1 MLKNVIILLR
11 ADLEGW
17 LNGLRRGGEAWR
29 KAALKGIGYLVFI
42 VALSVLGNSLFTHLR
57 LTEAEPTLL
66 LSVINGFM
74 VFGIIV
80 VAKELMESSLKSLYE
95 APDTALLHAAP
106 IQPVTIFGY
115 KFIHLTITRFLSILC
130 FLGPPWVAFGLIF
143 ELPWH
148 FYAVLF
154 PVCLCLLVMIAS
166 YVTIS
171 VMLIARFFSSGWL
184 LSTLKVLGTAIGVTV
199 GFLLSLTLFFE
210 FEPIH
215 IKQFLLNWASERKA
229 DTTTSWYPHEWMG
242 KLLLSWVTE
251 STMAVRLR
259 WALGGIGGS
268 LAAAGMATLVAQLI
282 YQRGWENIRQL
293 KVSKRRPVRST
304 TVPQVSSID
313 LRQSKTSHLERMWRT
328 LGRGRI
334 RSMMLKDFL
343 IFVRHSGRLIAIA
356 MLTLFLVVH
365 IAILFVHEGSAD
377 VNAGLVLTVQIV
389 LYSMLI
395 TFGISCNGLRDE
407 AKTWWM
413 LKVSPVTPKL
423 VFTSKFLTALLCA
436 LIYAEFWS
444 VFAVGLLRIPRDA
457 WIPAMLTPVLTL
469 PTACAVNTMIGTLP
483 WMAELTHWGNTQAKT
498 PKPILRV
505 LTFTVALIV
514 DIALVLAPVIT
525 WYTQSFIA
533 FIGLL
538 ILFVGIFI
546 ISYRWGIGNLRRL
559 LIAQQ

>member
-1 MLKNVIILLR
+1 MLRDVIILLR
-11 ADLEGW
+11 ADLQGW
-17 LNGLRRGGEAWR
+17 LNGLSRGGEAWR
-29 KAALKGIGYLVFI
+29 KTALKGVGYLVFI
-42 VALSVLGNSLFTHLR
+42 VALSVLGNSLFAHLR
-57 LTEAEPTLL
+57 RTEAEPRLL
-66 LSVINGFM
+66 LGVINGFM

-80 VAKELMESSLKSLYE
+80 VAKELMETSLKSLYE

-106 IQPVTIFGY
+106 IQPLAIFGY
-115 KFIHLTITRFLSILC
+115 KFIHLTLTRFLSILC

-154 PVCLCLLVMIAS
+154 PVCVCLLLMIAS

-184 LSTLKVLGTAIGVTV
+184 LATLKVLGTAIGVAV

-215 IKQFLLNWASERKA
+215 LKQLLLDWASER
-229 DTTTSWYPHEWMG
+229 TTATTAAWYPHEWIG

-251 STMAVRLR
+251 STIGVRLR
-259 WALGGIGGS
+259 WALGGVGGS
-268 LAAAGMATLVAQLI
+268 LAAVGMTTLVAQLM

-293 KVSKRRPVRST
+293 KVSKRKSVRRTNAS
-304 TVPQVSSID
+304 QASY
-313 LRQSKTSHLERMWRT
+313 LERIR
-328 LGRGRI
+328 LAIGRGKI

-365 IAILFVHEGSAD
+365 IAILLVQEGSAD
-377 VNAGLVLTVQIV
+377 TNAGLVLTVQIV

-413 LKVSPVTPKL
+413 LKAAPVTPRL
-423 VFTSKFLTALLCA
+423 VFASKFLTAFLCA
-436 LIYAEFWS
+436 LVYAEFWS
-444 VFAVGLLRIPRDA
+444 LFAVCLLRMPKDT
-457 WIPAMLTPVLTL
+457 WMPVLLTPLLTL
-469 PTACAVNTMIGTLP
+469 PTACALNTAVGTLS
-483 WMAELTHWGNTQAKT
+483 WMAELTTTLSKT
-498 PKPILRV
+498 RKPILRV
-505 LTFTVALIV
+505 LTFTVTLIIDV
-514 DIALVLAPVIT
+514 ALVLAVVIA
-525 WYTQSFIA
+525 WYTESFVV
-533 FIGLL
+533 
-538 ILFVGIFI
+538 FVGLVILLVGVFG
-546 ISYRWGIGNLRRL
+546 ISYRWGIGNLRKL
-559 LIAQQ
+559 LVAQQFF

>member
-1 MLKNVIILLR
+1 MLKNVTILLK
-11 ADLEGW
+11 ADLQGW
-17 LNGLRRGGEAWR
+17 LNGIRYGGEAWR

-57 LTEAEPTLL
+57 LTEAEPTLTL
-66 LSVINGFM
+66 GVINGFI

-106 IQPVTIFGY
+106 IQPIAIFGY
-115 KFIHLTITRFLSILC
+115 KFIHLTIERFLSILC
-130 FLGPPWVAFGLIF
+130 FLGPPWIAFGLIF

-184 LSTLKVLGTAIGVTV
+184 LGTLKVLGTAIGVAA

-215 IKQFLLNWASERKA
+215 IKQFLLNWASKRTA
-229 DTTTSWYPHEWMG
+229 DTTATWYPHEWIG

-251 STMAVRLR
+251 SAIGIRLK
-259 WALGGIGGS
+259 WAMGGFGGS
-268 LAAAGMATLVAQLI
+268 LVAAGVATLVAQLV

-293 KVSKRRPVRST
+293 KSKRKPVRST
-304 TVPQVSSID
+304 ND
-313 LRQSKTSHLERMWRT
+313 SKTLHLERMRQA
-328 LGRGRI
+328 LGRGKVRA
-334 RSMMLKDFL
+334 MMLKDFL
-343 IFVRHSGRLIAIA
+343 IFVRHSGRLIAIV

-365 IAILFVHEGSAD
+365 IAILLVHGGGAD
-377 VNAGLVLTVQIV
+377 TNAGLVLTVQIV

-413 LKVSPVTPKL
+413 LKAAPVTPKL

-436 LIYAEFWS
+436 LIYAEVWS
-444 VFAVGLLRIPRDA
+444 LFAVCLLRIPGNA
-457 WIPAMLTPVLTL
+457 MIPVMLTPILTL
-469 PTACAVNTMIGTLP
+469 PSACAVNTAIGTLP
-483 WMAELTHWGNTQAKT
+483 WMAELTHQ
-498 PKPILRV
+498 PKPVLRV
-505 LTFTVALIV
+505 LTFTVTLIV
-514 DIALVLAPVIT
+514 DIALVLAPVIA
-525 WYTQSFIA
+525 WYTESLVV
-533 FIGLL
+533 FIGLVVL
-538 ILFVGIFI
+538 LAGVSAM
-546 ISYRWGIGNLRRL
+546 SYRWGIGNLRRL
-559 LIAQQ
+559 LVAQQ

>member
-11 ADLEGW
+11 ADLQGW
-17 LNGLRRGGEAWR
+17 LNGLTRGGEAWR
-29 KAALKGIGYLVFI
+29 KAALKGVGYLVFI

-66 LSVINGFM
+66 LGVINGFM

-106 IQPVTIFGY
+106 IQPVAIFGY

-143 ELPWH
+143 GLPWH

-154 PVCLCLLVMIAS
+154 PVCLCLLVMIAG

-184 LSTLKVLGTAIGVTV
+184 LATLKVLGTAVGVTV

-210 FEPIH
+210 FEPIR
-215 IKQFLLNWASERKA
+215 IKQLLLNWASERTT
-229 DTTTSWYPHEWMG
+229 DTTASWYPHEWIG

-251 STMAVRLR
+251 STIGVRLR
-259 WALGGIGGS
+259 WALGGFGGS
-268 LAAAGMATLVAQLI
+268 LAAAGVATLVAQLI

-293 KVSKRRPVRST
+293 KVSKRKPVRST
-304 TVPQVSSID
+304 ND
-313 LRQSKTSHLERMWRT
+313 SKASHLERLRRT
-328 LGRGRI
+328 LGRGKI

-343 IFVRHSGRLIAIA
+343 IFVRHSGRLIAIV

-365 IAILFVHEGSAD
+365 IAILLVQEGSAD
-377 VNAGLVLTVQIV
+377 TNAGLVLTVQIV

-413 LKVSPVTPKL
+413 LKAAPVTPKL

-444 VFAVGLLRIPRDA
+444 LFAVGTLRIPREA
-457 WIPAMLTPVLTL
+457 WIPVMLTPILTL
-469 PTACAVNTMIGTLP
+469 PTACALNTAIGTLP
-483 WMAELTHWGNTQAKT
+483 WMAELTHQ

-505 LTFTVALIV
+505 LTFTVTLIIDV
-514 DIALVLAPVIT
+514 ALVLAPVIA
-525 WYTQSFIA
+525 WYMESLIA
-533 FIGLL
+533 FVGLV
-538 ILFVGIFI
+538 ILLAGVFG
-546 ISYRWGIGNLRRL
+546 ISYRWGIGNLRKL
-559 LIAQQ
+559 LVAQQ

>member
-11 ADLEGW
+11 ADWQGW
-17 LNGLRRGGEAWR
+17 LNGLRGDGEAWR
-29 KAALKGIGYLVFI
+29 KAALKGVGYLVFI

-57 LTEAEPTLL
+57 FTEAEPTLL
-66 LSVINGFM
+66 LGVINGFM
-74 VFGIIV
+74 VFGVIV

-106 IQPVTIFGY
+106 IQPITIFGY

-130 FLGPPWVAFGLIF
+130 FLGPPWVVFGLIF

-184 LSTLKVLGTAIGVTV
+184 LATLKVLGTAIGVTV

-215 IKQFLLNWASERKA
+215 IRQFLLNWASERTA
-229 DTTTSWYPHEWMG
+229 DTTASWYPHEWIG

-251 STMAVRLR
+251 STISVRLR
-259 WALGGIGGS
+259 WALGGVGGS
-268 LAAAGMATLVAQLI
+268 LAAVGVATLVAQLI

-293 KVSKRRPVRST
+293 KVSRRKPVRST
-304 TVPQVSSID
+304 NN
-313 LRQSKTSHLERMWRT
+313 SKTSLLECMWRT
-328 LGRGRI
+328 LGRGKI
-334 RSMMLKDFL
+334 QSMMLKDFL
-343 IFVRHSGRLIAIA
+343 IFVRHSGRLIAIV
-356 MLTLFLVVH
+356 MLTLFLVIH
-365 IAILFVHEGSAD
+365 IVILLVQEDGAD
-377 VNAGLVLTVQIV
+377 TNAGLVLTVQIV

-407 AKTWWM
+407 AKTWW
-413 LKVSPVTPKL
+413 LLSASPVTPKL
-423 VFTSKFLTALLCA
+423 VFTSKFLTAFLCA
-436 LIYAEFWS
+436 LVYAEFWS
-444 VFAVGLLRIPRDA
+444 LFAICLLRIPRDA
-457 WIPAMLTPVLTL
+457 WMPVMLTPILTL
-469 PTACAVNTMIGTLP
+469 PTACALNTAIGTLP
-483 WMAELTHWGNTQAKT
+483 WMAELTHWGNTLSKT

-505 LTFTVALIV
+505 LTFTVTLIINV
-514 DIALVLAPVIT
+514 TLVLALVIA
-525 WYTQSFIA
+525 WYTESVIA
-533 FIGLL
+533 FVGLV
-538 ILFVGIFI
+538 ILLVGVFGV
-546 ISYRWGIGNLRRL
+546 SYRWGVGNLRRL
-559 LIAQQ
+559 LVARQ

>member
-1 MLKNVIILLR
+1 MLRNVIILLR
-11 ADLEGW
+11 ADLQGW
-17 LNGLRRGGEAWR
+17 LNRLSRGGDAWR

-42 VALSVLGNSLFTHLR
+42 VALSVLGNSLFAHLR
-57 LTEAEPTLL
+57 RTEAEPRLL
-66 LSVINGFM
+66 LGVINGFM
-74 VFGIIV
+74 LFGIIV

-106 IQPVTIFGY
+106 IQPLAIFGY
-115 KFIHLTITRFLSILC
+115 KFIHLTLTRFLSILC

-154 PVCLCLLVMIAS
+154 PVCACLLLMIAS

-184 LSTLKVLGTAIGVTV
+184 LATLKVLGTAIGVAV

-215 IKQFLLNWASERKA
+215 LKQLLLDWASER
-229 DTTTSWYPHEWMG
+229 TTATTAAWYPHEWIG

-251 STMAVRLR
+251 STIGVRLR
-259 WALGGIGGS
+259 WALGGVGGS
-268 LAAAGMATLVAQLI
+268 LTAAGMTTLVAQLI

-293 KVSKRRPVRST
+293 KVSKRKSVRRTNAS
-304 TVPQVSSID
+304 QASY
-313 LRQSKTSHLERMWRT
+313 LERIR
-328 LGRGRI
+328 LAIGRGKI

-365 IAILFVHEGSAD
+365 IAILLVQEGSAD
-377 VNAGLVLTVQIV
+377 TNAGLVLTVQIV

-413 LKVSPVTPKL
+413 LKAAPVTPRL
-423 VFTSKFLTALLCA
+423 VFASKFLTAFLCA
-436 LIYAEFWS
+436 LVYAEFWS
-444 VFAVGLLRIPRDA
+444 LFAVCLLRMPKDT
-457 WIPAMLTPVLTL
+457 WMPVLLTPLLTL
-469 PTACAVNTMIGTLP
+469 PTACALNTAVGTLS
-483 WMAELTHWGNTQAKT
+483 WMAELTTTLSKT
-498 PKPILRV
+498 RKPILRV
-505 LTFTVALIV
+505 LTFTGTLIIDV
-514 DIALVLAPVIT
+514 ALVLAVVIA
-525 WYTQSFIA
+525 WYTESFVV
-533 FIGLL
+533 
-538 ILFVGIFI
+538 FVGLVILLVGVFG
-546 ISYRWGIGNLRRL
+546 ISYRWGIGNLRKL
-559 LIAQQ
+559 LVAQQFF

>member
-1 MLKNVIILLR
+1 MLRNVIILLR
-11 ADLEGW
+11 ADLQGW
-17 LNGLRRGGEAWR
+17 LNGLSRGGEAWR

-42 VALSVLGNSLFTHLR
+42 VALSVLGNSLFAHLR
-57 LTEAEPTLL
+57 RTEAEPRLL
-66 LSVINGFM
+66 LGVINGFM
-74 VFGIIV
+74 LFGIIV

-106 IQPVTIFGY
+106 IQPLAIFGY
-115 KFIHLTITRFLSILC
+115 KFIHLTLTRFLSILC

-154 PVCLCLLVMIAS
+154 PVCLCLLLMIAS
-166 YVTIS
+166 YVTVS

-184 LSTLKVLGTAIGVTV
+184 LATLKVLGTAIGVAV

-215 IKQFLLNWASERKA
+215 LKQLLLDWASERTT
-229 DTTTSWYPHEWMG
+229 DTTASWYPHEWIG

-251 STMAVRLR
+251 STIGVRLR
-259 WALGGIGGS
+259 WALGGVGGS

-293 KVSKRRPVRST
+293 KVSKRKSVRRTNAS
-304 TVPQVSSID
+304 QASY
-313 LRQSKTSHLERMWRT
+313 LERMR
-328 LGRGRI
+328 LAIGRGKI

-365 IAILFVHEGSAD
+365 IAILLVQEGSAD
-377 VNAGLVLTVQIV
+377 TNAGLVLTVQIV

-413 LKVSPVTPKL
+413 LKAAPVTSRL
-423 VFTSKFLTALLCA
+423 VFTSKFLTAFLCA
-436 LIYAEFWS
+436 LVYAEFWS
-444 VFAVGLLRIPRDA
+444 LFAVCLLRMPKDT
-457 WIPAMLTPVLTL
+457 WMPVLLTPLLTL
-469 PTACAVNTMIGTLP
+469 PTACALNTAVGTLS
-483 WMAELTHWGNTQAKT
+483 WMAELTTTLSKT
-498 PKPILRV
+498 RKPILRV
-505 LTFTVALIV
+505 LTFTVTLIIDV
-514 DIALVLAPVIT
+514 ALVLAVVIA
-525 WYTQSFIA
+525 WYTESFVV
-533 FIGLL
+533 
-538 ILFVGIFI
+538 FVGLVILLVGVFG
-546 ISYRWGIGNLRRL
+546 ISYRWGIGNLHKL
-559 LIAQQ
+559 LVAQQFF

>member
-1 MLKNVIILLR
+1 MLKNVTILLK
-11 ADLEGW
+11 ADWQGW
-17 LNGLRRGGEAWR
+17 LNGLRYGGEAWR

-42 VALSVLGNSLFTHLR
+42 VALSVLGNSLFRHLR
-57 LTEAEPTLL
+57 LTEAEPTLM

-95 APDTALLHAAP
+95 APDTTLLHAAP
-106 IQPVTIFGY
+106 IQPIAIFGY
-115 KFIHLTITRFLSILC
+115 KFIHLTIARFLSILC

-154 PVCLCLLVMIAS
+154 PVCLCLLLMIAS

-184 LSTLKVLGTAIGVTV
+184 LATLKVLGTAIGVAV

-215 IKQFLLNWASERKA
+215 IKQFLLNWAAERTT
-229 DTTTSWYPHEWMG
+229 DTTASWYPHEWIG

-251 STMAVRLR
+251 STIGVRLR
-259 WALGGIGGS
+259 WALGGISGS
-268 LAAAGMATLVAQLI
+268 LAAVGMATLVAQLI

-293 KVSKRRPVRST
+293 KVAKRRP
-304 TVPQVSSID
+304 
-313 LRQSKTSHLERMWRT
+313 LRNTDDSKASHLERMWQT
-328 LGRGRI
+328 LGRGKI

-343 IFVRHSGRLIAIA
+343 IFVRHSGRLIAVV
-356 MLTLFLVVH
+356 MLTLFLVIH
-365 IAILFVHEGSAD
+365 IAILFAHEGSPD

-389 LYSMLI
+389 LYSILI

-413 LKVSPVTPKL
+413 LKVSPVTPNL
-423 VFTSKFLTALLCA
+423 VFTSKFLTALVCA

-457 WIPAMLTPVLTL
+457 WIPMLLTPVLTL
-469 PTACAVNTMIGTLP
+469 PTACAVNTVIGTLP
-483 WMAELTHWGNTQAKT
+483 WMAELTHE

-505 LTFTVALIV
+505 LTFTGTLIV
-514 DIALVLAPVIT
+514 DVVLVLAPVIA
-525 WYTQSFIA
+525 WYTEGFIA
-533 FIGLL
+533 FIGLV
-538 ILFVGIFI
+538 ILLVGVFAL
-546 ISYRWGIGNLRRL
+546 SYRWGIGNLRRL
-559 LIAQQ
+559 LVAQQ

>member
-1 MLKNVIILLR
+1 MLRNVIILLR
-11 ADLEGW
+11 ADLQGW
-17 LNGLRRGGEAWR
+17 LNGLSRGGEAWR
-29 KAALKGIGYLVFI
+29 KTALKGIGYLVFI
-42 VALSVLGNSLFTHLR
+42 VALSVLGNSLFAHLR
-57 LTEAEPTLL
+57 RTEAEPRLL
-66 LSVINGFM
+66 LGVINGFM
-74 VFGIIV
+74 LFGIIV

-106 IQPVTIFGY
+106 IQPLAIFGY
-115 KFIHLTITRFLSILC
+115 KFIHLTLTRFLSILC

-154 PVCLCLLVMIAS
+154 PVCACLLLMIAS

-184 LSTLKVLGTAIGVTV
+184 LATLKVLGTAIGVAV

-215 IKQFLLNWASERKA
+215 LKQLLLDWASERTT
-229 DTTTSWYPHEWMG
+229 DTTAAWYPHEWIG

-251 STMAVRLR
+251 STIGVRLR
-259 WALGGIGGS
+259 WALGGVGGS
-268 LAAAGMATLVAQLI
+268 LTAVGMTTLVAQLM

-293 KVSKRRPVRST
+293 KVSKRKSVRRTNAS
-304 TVPQVSSID
+304 QASY
-313 LRQSKTSHLERMWRT
+313 LERIR
-328 LGRGRI
+328 LAIGRGKI

-365 IAILFVHEGSAD
+365 IAILLVQEGSAD
-377 VNAGLVLTVQIV
+377 TNAGLVLTVQIV

-413 LKVSPVTPKL
+413 LKAAPVTPRL
-423 VFTSKFLTALLCA
+423 VFASKFLTAFLCA
-436 LIYAEFWS
+436 LVYAEFWS
-444 VFAVGLLRIPRDA
+444 LFAVCLLRMPKDT
-457 WIPAMLTPVLTL
+457 WMPVLLTPLLTL
-469 PTACAVNTMIGTLP
+469 PTACALNTAVGTLS
-483 WMAELTHWGNTQAKT
+483 WMAELTTTLSKT
-498 PKPILRV
+498 RKPILRV
-505 LTFTVALIV
+505 LTFTVTLIIDV
-514 DIALVLAPVIT
+514 ALVLAVVIA
-525 WYTQSFIA
+525 WYTESFVV
-533 FIGLL
+533 
-538 ILFVGIFI
+538 FVGLVILLVGVFG
-546 ISYRWGIGNLRRL
+546 ISYRWGIGNLRKL
-559 LIAQQ
+559 LVAQQFF